1 MVILLE
7 TEQFNRFSNYVKAYF
22 DTVFGT
28 NELYWTYD
36 EDEFGNPDETKYI
49 FYIGNFSDNN
59 VVFEWISED
68 YFDEEDYEY
77 RKVSPIVIIKKEQSE
92 DFNSLFGRLWKPIF
106 KEWFESNTGLKVE
119 QITDDYI

>member
-49 FYIGNFSDNN
+49 FYIGNFSDTN

-106 KEWFESNTGLKVE
+106 KEWFKENFNLNVKTIK
-119 QITDDYI
+119 